1 MESADLQGVNEKSS
15 EYTLMKTSD
24 GMICSIILIETT
36 VAISRASQL
45 SAIYSVV
52 VLRITD
58 TIMQE

>member
-1 MESADLQGVNEKSS
+1 MESADLQGVNERSS

-24 GMICSIILIETT
+24 GMIYSITLIETT
-36 VAISRASQL
+36 VAISQASQL

-58 TIMQE
+58 TTMQE